1 MYADERVE
9 FLYAERAMSNDFT
22 FDKYQAAAAQTAM
35 YPGRGGDTIAPYPA
49 LGLAGEAGEVCEH
62 IKKAI
67 RDDGGQISAER
78 CSALKKELGDV
89 MWYLA
94 ELCSELNLEMG
105 DVAETNVAKLAD
117 RKRRGVIHG
126 SGDNR

>member
-1 MYADERVE
+1 MET
-9 FLYAERAMSNDFT
+9 AMSDDFT
-22 FDKYQAAAAQTAM
+22 FDNYQALAAKTAM
-35 YPGRGGDTIAPYPA
+35 YPGRDADAVAPYPA

-67 RDDGGQISAER
+67 RDDGGQITDER
-78 CSALKKELGDV
+78 RSALRKELGDV

-94 ELCSELNLEMG
+94 ELCSQLGLEMG
-105 DVAETNVAKLAD
+105 DVAEANVEKLAD
-117 RKRRGVIHG
+117 RRERGVLQG